1 MRKLLFPVLALLT
14 MMTTNAQTPKETEQS
29 NAEKFSARSGTL
41 MQKEFSEVGNLKK
54 CKVQA
59 SSIKTIP

>member
-29 NAEKFSARSGTL
+29 TAEKFSARSGTL

-54 CKVQA
+54 
-59 SSIKTIP
+59 